1 MKQPAAI
8 PMIALTRSQDNVEAI
23 NKALRNA
30 GHPVHVTWL
39 PDARDLGDVLT
50 QASAEMLML
59 FADEGIVDLSSAMDF
74 RARFAPE
81 VPVLIVRDK
90 LDENSIAQA
99 LALGAQDA
107 VTLGNV
113 PRLQLVVS
121 RELRTYRLDRALSTT
136 LASAREYKKQL
147 QHIVAGSTDAI
158 AGVQE
163 GILVDANPAWLAL
176 FGYSN
181 PDEVVGTPLMDAFDP
196 DDHAAIKG
204 ALVACMQGKWSG
216 HTLHASALVVSGH
229 TPSLEFQLTRA
240 EFDGEPCVQVCVPAR
255 VGDAS
260 EYERKLED
268 AMQSD
273 PATGFMHRRYFV
285 EKLRAR
291 LAEPAK
297 AGVRCLAYIEPDKYD
312 AVHEEL
318 GVLVGED
325 FLTDFARLLREQVQ
339 PGDIAGRFGGHGF
352 MLLLERGNT
361 QDVEAWSEHVVHKVA
376 TEVFQAGAKSL
387 STTCT
392 VGLGPVPAEVRT
404 PEGPANDAYMA
415 HRQGRE
421 MGGNRVQLLEHTGAM
436 LRLQDQDRNWVKQI
450 KAALMENRFRL
461 VQQPI
466 ASLVGEDLGMYD
478 VLLRMLDEHGQEV
491 LPSVFMP
498 AAERNDLM
506 KNIDRWVIGAA
517 TSFCASRKPG
527 ALFVRLSRETLSD
540 PSLPAWLDN
549 QLKSVR
555 IEPARIVFQ
564 VREEVAAQQIKDAVA
579 LHQALSKR
587 GFRFA
592 IEGFGLGR
600 DTEQLLGHLKP
611 DFVKIHGALMQGLSA
626 DQDKQARVKTM
637 VELARKC
644 KTVTIGE
651 RVQDANTMA
660 VLWQLGVEFIQ
671 GYFINAP
678 EEVVLG

>member
-1 MKQPAAI
+1 
-8 PMIALTRSQDNVEAI
+8 MIALTRSQDNVEAI

-39 PDARDLGDVLT
+39 PDARDLGDALT

-74 RARFAPE
+74 RARFAPD

-90 LDENSIAQA
+90 LDEDAIAKA

-107 VTLGNV
+107 VTLSNV
-113 PRLQLVVS
+113 PRLQLVVG

-136 LASAREYKKQL
+136 LASAREAKKQL
-147 QHIVAGSTDAI
+147 QHIVEGSTDAI
-158 AGVQE
+158 AQVQE
-163 GILVDANPAWLAL
+163 GIIVDANPAWLAL

-181 PDEVVGTPLMDAFDP
+181 PEEVVGTPLMDAFDP

-204 ALVACMQGKWSG
+204 ALVACLQGKWSG

-229 TPSLEFQLTRA
+229 HPSLEFQLVRA
-240 EFDGEPCVQVCVPAR
+240 EFDGEPCVQVCVPAK
-255 VGDAS
+255 VADAG
-260 EYERKLED
+260 EYEKKLAE

-273 PATGFMHRRYFV
+273 PATGFLHRRHFV

-297 AGVRCLAYIEPDKYD
+297 GGVRCLAYIEPDKYE
-312 AVHEEL
+312 ALNEEL
-318 GVLVGED
+318 GVLAGED
-325 FLTDFARLLREQVQ
+325 FLTDFARLLREQLQ
-339 PGDIAGRFGGHGF
+339 PGDLGGRFGGQGF
-352 MLLLERGNT
+352 MLLVERGNT

-376 TEVFQAGAKSL
+376 TEVFQAGAKSM

-392 VGLGPVPAEVRT
+392 VGLGPVPAEVRS
-404 PEGPANDAYMA
+404 PEGPATDAYKA

-421 MGGNRVQLLEHTGAM
+421 GGGNRVGLLEHTGMM
-436 LRLQDQDRNWVKQI
+436 LRLQDQDRLWVKQI

-466 ASLVGEDLGMYD
+466 ASLVGEDLGMFD
-478 VLLRMLDEHGQEV
+478 VLVRMLDEQGQEV

-517 TSFCASRKPG
+517 MSFCASRKPG
-527 ALFVRLSRETLSD
+527 ALFVRVSEDTLSD
-540 PSLPAWLDN
+540 SSLPAWLAN

-564 VREEVAAQQIKDAVA
+564 LREEVAAQRIKDAVA
-579 LHQALSKR
+579 LHKVLADR

-592 IEGFGLGR
+592 LEGFGMGR
-600 DTEQLLGHLKP
+600 DTEQLLNHLKP

-626 DQDKQARVKTM
+626 DQDKQARVKAT
-637 VELARKC
+637 VELARKS
-644 KTVTIGE
+644 KAVTIGE

-671 GYFINAP
+671 GYFVNAP